1 MEAFGCRPQIGWQL
15 EADHQP
21 KEAGLTLQD
30 QLIQFL
36 VSGITV
42 GSIYALIALGF
53 VTIYNVTGIINFAQG
68 EFAVYGAFAAIT
80 VFQKIRLLSGNV
92 QLDLGWPLP
101 LAALFGVAV
110 ALLLGLVLY
119 RVGIQPARHAS
130 VLSMIIITIGA
141 AFVFRGLALLI
152 WGTDPYRLPVFTKGA
167 PIRIAGAILTRQGV
181 WVIAVTAVLLAL
193 LYLFFNYT
201 LIGKALRACA
211 TNPNAAQLMGINT
224 RRMALL
230 AFGLSAA
237 TTAIAGIVITPAT
250 FMTYDRGLI
259 LSLKG
264 FVAAI
269 VGGLASPPGAVIGGL
284 LLGILESFGAGL
296 ISSGYKDAI
305 AFIVLFAVLAVRL
318 GGLLRGRGTA
328 RQEVGL

>member
-1 MEAFGCRPQIGWQL
+1 M
-15 EADHQP
+15 
-21 KEAGLTLQD
+21 TLQD
-30 QLIQFL
+30 QLLQFL
-36 VSGITV
+36 VSGLTV

-92 QLDLGWPLP
+92 QLELEWPLP
-101 LAALFGVAV
+101 LAALFGVIV
-110 ALLLGLVLY
+110 AAGLGLILY
-119 RVGIQPARHAS
+119 RLGIQPARQAS
-130 VLSMIIITIGA
+130 ALSMIIITIGS
-141 AFVFRGLALLI
+141 AFVFRGLALLM
-152 WGTDPYRLPVFTKGA
+152 WGTDPFRLPPFTQG
-167 PIRIAGAILTRQGV
+167 PPFNIFGAILTRQGV
-181 WVIAVTAVLLAL
+181 WVIAVTAILLAA

-211 TNPNAAQLMGINT
+211 ANPNAAQLMGINP

-237 TTAIAGIVITPAT
+237 TTAIAGIVITPVT

-259 LSLKG
+259 LSVKG

-269 VGGLASPPGAVIGGL
+269 MGGMTHPIAAVVGGL
-284 LLGILESFGAGL
+284 LLGVLESFGAGL
-296 ISSGYKDAI
+296 ISSGYKDAV
-305 AFIVLFAVLAVRL
+305 AFIVLFLILAVRL
-318 GGLLRGRGTA
+318 GGVWRGQSA
-328 RQEVGL
+328 VAEQAGL

>member
-1 MEAFGCRPQIGWQL
+1 M
-15 EADHQP
+15 
-21 KEAGLTLQD
+21 TLQD
-30 QLIQFL
+30 QLVQFL

-80 VFQKIRLLSGNV
+80 VFQKVRLLSGNM
-92 QLDLGWPLP
+92 QLELGWPLP
-101 LAALFGVAV
+101 LAALFGVVV
-110 ALLLGLVLY
+110 ALLLGLLLY
-119 RVGIQPARHAS
+119 RVGIQPARNAS

-141 AFVFRGLALLI
+141 AFAFRGMALLI
-152 WGTDPYRLPVFTKGA
+152 WGTDPYRLPAFTKGA
-167 PIRIAGAILTRQGV
+167 PLKIFGAILTRQGV
-181 WVIAVTAVLLAL
+181 WVIAVTVVLLVL

-211 TNPNAAQLMGINT
+211 SNPGAARLMGIST
-224 RRMALL
+224 RKMALL

-237 TTAIAGIVITPAT
+237 TTAIAGIVITPTT

-269 VGGLASPPGAVIGGL
+269 MGGMSSPVGAVIGGL

-305 AFIVLFAVLAVRL
+305 AFIVLFVVLAIRL
-318 GGLLRGRGTA
+318 GGLLRGRAAVTEQA
-328 RQEVGL
+328 GL

>member
-1 MEAFGCRPQIGWQL
+1 
-15 EADHQP
+15 
-21 KEAGLTLQD
+21 LTLQD

-36 VSGITV
+36 VSGIMV

-53 VTIYNVTGIINFAQG
+53 VTIYNVTGIVNFAQG
-68 EFAVYGAFAAIT
+68 EFAVYGAFVAIT
-80 VFQKIRLLSGNV
+80 VFQKISLLSGNV

-101 LAALFGVAV
+101 AAALFGVIV
-110 ALLLGLVLY
+110 AAGPGLLLY
-119 RVGIQPARHAS
+119 RVGIQPARQAS
-130 VLSMIIITIGA
+130 TLSQIIITIGV

-152 WGTDPYRLPVFTKGA
+152 WGTNPLRLPVFTQGA
-167 PIRIAGAILTRQGV
+167 PLKFFGASLTQQSI
-181 WVIAVTAVLLAL
+181 WVIATTAVLLTM

-211 TNPNAAQLMGINT
+211 INSTAARLMGINI

-237 TTAIAGIVITPAT
+237 VTAIAGIVITPAT

-269 VGGLASPPGAVIGGL
+269 MGGMSHPVGAVIGGL
-284 LLGILESFGAGL
+284 LLGILESFSAGL
-296 ISSGYKDAI
+296 ISSGYKDAM
-305 AFIVLFAVLAVRL
+305 AFFVLFIVLAIRL
-318 GGLLRGRGTA
+318 GGLLRGSAATFEKA
-328 RQEVGL
+328 GL

>member
-1 MEAFGCRPQIGWQL
+1 M
-15 EADHQP
+15 
-21 KEAGLTLQD
+21 TLQD
-30 QLIQFL
+30 QLVQFL

-68 EFAVYGAFAAIT
+68 EFAVYGAFTAIT
-80 VFQKIRLLSGNV
+80 VFQKVRLLSGNV
-92 QLDLGWPLP
+92 ELDLGWPLP
-101 LAALFGVAV
+101 LAALFGVIV
-110 ALLLGLVLY
+110 ASLLGLLLY
-119 RVGIQPARHAS
+119 RIGIQTARNAS

-141 AFVFRGLALLI
+141 AFAFRGMALLV
-152 WGTDPYRLPVFTKGA
+152 WGTDPSRLPVFTKGA
-167 PIRIAGAILTRQGV
+167 PFRIFGAILTRQSV
-181 WVIAVTAVLLAL
+181 WVIAVAAVLLAV

-201 LIGKALRACA
+201 LMGKALRASA
-211 TNPNAAQLMGINT
+211 ANPNAAQLMGINT

-269 VGGLASPPGAVIGGL
+269 VGGLSNPLGAVLGGL
-284 LLGILESFGAGL
+284 FLGILESFGAGL
-296 ISSGYKDAI
+296 ISSGYKDAV
-305 AFIVLFAVLAVRL
+305 AFIILFIILAIRV
-318 GGLLRGRGTA
+318 GGLLRGRTA
-328 RQEVGL
+328 AVEEAGL

>member
-1 MEAFGCRPQIGWQL
+1 M
-15 EADHQP
+15 
-21 KEAGLTLQD
+21 TLQD

-68 EFAVYGAFAAIT
+68 EFAVYGAFVAIT
-80 VFQKIRLLSGNV
+80 VFQKTRLLSGNV

-101 LAALFGVAV
+101 LAALFGVVV
-110 ALLLGLVLY
+110 ALLLGLLLY
-119 RVGIQPARHAS
+119 RAGIQPARKAS
-130 VLSMIIITIGA
+130 ILSMIIITIGA
-141 AFVFRGLALLI
+141 AFVFRGMALLI
-152 WGTDPYRLPVFTKGA
+152 WGTDPHRLPTFTKGV
-167 PIRIAGAILTRQGV
+167 PFKIFGAVLTRQSV
-181 WVIAVTAVLLAL
+181 WVIAVTAVLLVV

-211 TNPNAAQLMGINT
+211 ANPGAARLMGINA
-224 RRMALL
+224 RRMALI

-237 TTAIAGIVITPAT
+237 TSAIAGIVITPAT

-264 FVAAI
+264 FVAATM
-269 VGGLASPPGAVIGGL
+269 GGISSLPGAVIGGL
-284 LLGILESFGAGL
+284 LLGIVESFAAGL
-296 ISSGYKDAI
+296 LSSGYKDAV
-305 AFIVLFAVLAVRL
+305 ACRFP
-318 GGLLRGRGTA
+318 LRIA
-328 RQEVGL
+328 RQHIRPAQNPPCNSSGAKCGQCRCNYLFRQKLD